1 MESRGGNFY
10 SLPANFHKNIVI
22 QIVTITLGLWEIY
35 NIPPPQTGELCKIR
49 PVRKIDFFKLNV

>member
-35 NIPPPQTGELCKIR
+35 NIPPHKQGNYAKSDL
-49 PVRKIDFFKLNV
+49 